1 MSPTNASLP
10 RLISFVSF
18 VADATIGSHSIETSA
33 ILTGTWHAR
42 TFIDVCKKKKRAIIH
57 TFKLAAISWTAQC
70 LGEVGDK
77 CHKIYGVHCYNKT
90 ELYTLSFRGK
100 SWSHRAKQIKSS
112 WNTKRQVS
120 NQAGKWRLLWWK
132 LIIYSIKILISS
144 TQVWPMTFFFYAF
157 LPHSMIC
164 EVLRTD
170 WWPSSMQ
177 II

>member
-42 TFIDVCKKKKRAIIH
+42 TFIDVCKKKKSNNSHFQVSCNFLNSTVPWR
-57 TFKLAAISWTAQC
+57 S
-70 LGEVGDK
+70 
-77 CHKIYGVHCYNKT
+77 CYNKT
-90 ELYTLSFRGK
+90 ELYTSCVLKQKWLTLSFRGK

-132 LIIYSIKILISS
+132 LIIYSVKILISQPKFGPWLS
-144 TQVWPMTFFFYAF
+144 
-157 LPHSMIC
+157 
-164 EVLRTD
+164 
-170 WWPSSMQ
+170 SSMHSYLTVWSVKSCAQ
-177 II
+177 IDDHLACK